1 MSDIR
6 PFRAI
11 RPRAD
16 LADRI
21 AALPYDVYSREE
33 ARRVVEND
41 PYTFLRIDRAETQFP
56 PEQDMYAPEVY
67 QKAHDMLWD
76 MIGQGQFIQDETPC
90 FYIYEQVMNGRHQ
103 TGIVAVASADDY
115 RDGVIKKHENTRE
128 EKELDRIRHVD
139 ACDAQTGPIFLAY
152 RKNDVIEA
160 IIRKQKENP
169 PVYEFVSDDNITH
182 IVYRITDAAD
192 NAMIREA
199 FAGIGAIYI
208 ADGHHRCASAVK
220 VCNLRREGNIRHTGE
235 EEYNYFLSVLFAD
248 EQLMIMDYNRVVK
261 DLNGFTK
268 EVFLE
273 KIAERYTIQP
283 VDRADA
289 KPAKK
294 GQVGMYLDGRWY
306 CLNWRGVFSEDPVDS
321 LDVSILQKEVLEPIL
336 GIADPK
342 VDSRIDFVGGIRGLQ
357 ELERRVQT
365 DCAVAFAMYPTDIHE
380 LFRVADAGLLM
391 PPKSTWFEPKL
402 RSGLFIHSI
411 R

>member
-103 TGIVAVASADDY
+103 IGIVAVASADDY

-261 DLNGFTK
+261 DLNGLTK
-268 EVFLE
+268 EAFLE